1 MARYLGVYTDKFV
14 GPATYTLTKDETKSV
29 TSSSTNIFKSS
40 FDLTSDAYINVNGSM
55 LLEATALGYDLHF
68 HKLTDDVAFNATL
81 MGLNLNIFGAFGLST
96 SNTHAVGRVVTS
108 HGYFLWSNVA
118 VFKVLLTRVGTTSGG
133 KLKRNTKDE
142 VEFAA
147 VRYLRTKRAIE
158 LSGRANTS

>member
-14 GPATYTLTKDETKSV
+14 GPATYTLTKAETKSV
-29 TSSSTNIFKSS
+29 KNASTNIFKSS

-55 LLEATALGYDLHF
+55 LLEATVLGYDLHF

-81 MGLNLNIFGAFGLST
+81 MGLNLNLFGAFGLST
-96 SNTHAVGRVVTS
+96 SNTHALGRVVTS

-118 VFKVLLTRVGTTSGG
+118 VFKVLWSKVTQLSGVR
-133 KLKRNTKDE
+133 LKRNTKDE

-147 VRYLRTKRAIE
+147 VRYLRTKQAIE
-158 LSGRANTS
+158 MSGSANTS